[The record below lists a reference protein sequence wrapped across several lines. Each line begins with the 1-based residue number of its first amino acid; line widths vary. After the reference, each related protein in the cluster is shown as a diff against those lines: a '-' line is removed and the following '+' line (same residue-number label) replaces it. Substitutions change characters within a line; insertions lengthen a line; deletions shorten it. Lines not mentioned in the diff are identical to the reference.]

1 MAAGRKTGRVEPVPK
16 IWLSRK
22 EAAAY
27 LGVTEELLRSKIDL
41 DPKIKIYRLS
51 ERTTLY
57 SVENLDAYVRSK
69 AERRY

>member
-1 MAAGRKTGRVEPVPK
+1 MAIGRKIGKVEQVSK

-27 LGVTEELLRSKIDL
+27 LGISEEFMRSKIDL

-57 SVENLDAYVRSK
+57 NVENLDTYVRSK